1 MTVMKWMSC
10 IVPIL
15 EFVGRAQGQA
25 IVQIQ
30 VQPQLVGRSIRDS
43 QVTTVFLAPRYVTAI
58 RMPEPINSVVVGDP
72 SSFSAEHSDRE
83 PNLVFVKPIT
93 PKAAQTNLLISS
105 TRGLQTSLLLVSHGE
120 LKEEGQ
126 PAVDFLMRYKP
137 AGQFLIQPAD
147 SPSAA
152 IPQTVTVGSTV
163 RVPFGAALPGPV
175 APASLTNYGVS
186 KEQPARQLRA
196 ATNSTTVVRTALDDL
211 LDRQRLAPLPALYG
225 QKPGISPPGKELVKT
240 GVSEV
245 IDQGSA
251 VVILFS
257 AVNVQDHAVELM
269 PPQIQ
274 LGGMKKSGTI
284 IRKSRWS
291 TSEQL
296 PVTDFRMS
304 RRRLGPGERADGV
317 VVFQRPS
324 FKQSTETL
332 FLQMAESGAVDRE
345 PSAIN
350 RLIVAEEG
358 VPVERRYSFPV
369 GIFTREVKAPRSSS
383 DLGKGQRRERDPHG
397 HDTGYLTFPRP
408 GQPRSRLGRGERG
421 YHSAPVPDL

>member
-1 MTVMKWMSC
+1 MTVMKWVSC

-15 EFVGRAQGQA
+15 EFVGWAQGQA

-30 VQPQLVGRSIRDS
+30 VQPQIVGRSIRDG

-93 PKAAQTNLLISS
+93 PKVAQTNLLISS
-105 TRGLQTSLLLVSHGE
+105 TRGMQTSLLLVSRGE
-120 LKEEGQ
+120 PKEEGQ
-126 PAVDFLMRYKP
+126 PEVDFLMRYKP
-137 AGQFLIQPAD
+137 AGPFLIQPAD

-175 APASLTNYGVS
+175 APASLSNYGVS
-186 KEQPARQLRA
+186 KEQSPTQLRVVG
-196 ATNSTTVVRTALDDL
+196 NSTPVVRTALDDL

-225 QKPGISPPGKELVKT
+225 QKPGISSPGKELVKT

-245 IDQGSA
+245 IDQGIA
-251 VVILFS
+251 VVVLFS
-257 AVNVQDHAVELM
+257 AVNFQDHAVELM
-269 PPQIQ
+269 SPQIQ
-274 LGGMKKSGTI
+274 LGGMKKSGMI

-324 FKQSTETL
+324 FKQSTETV
-332 FLQMAESGAVDRE
+332 FLQMAESGAVDR
-345 PSAIN
+345 PALAPIGFGIS
-350 RLIVAEEG
+350 
-358 VPVERRYSFPV
+358 SF
-369 GIFTREVKAPRSSS
+369 REVTYDAR
-383 DLGKGQRRERDPHG
+383 
-397 HDTGYLTFPRP
+397 
-408 GQPRSRLGRGERG
+408 
-421 YHSAPVPDL
+421 